1 MSVPIIYLDN
11 AATTWPKPE
20 PVYVAMDAAMREQGG
35 NPGRGSHRLSIAAQK
50 LVEDARQDVSR
61 VFNAPS
67 AERVVFTL
75 NCTDAL
81 CLILKGTIK
90 CGDRVITGPFEHNSV
105 ARPLRSMRRAGATVT
120 QCQATPAGRIDL
132 DHFRHLCRQGVDYVV
147 MSHVSNVT
155 GCMTPV
161 REISAIA
168 HEQGALVVLDAA
180 QSAGSVEID
189 MVSLGIDALAAPGH
203 KGLCG
208 PMGMGVLVL
217 SANLPVAPFREGG
230 SGIDSAST
238 EHPQSYPWRL
248 EGGTLNVPGIAGLGA
263 GIRFIETAGIRAI
276 GAREA
281 ALARGL
287 VDGLKA
293 VDGVRVFGPAARPET
308 GVVSF
313 RIEGVDVALTGTI
326 LDESYDIAV
335 RTGLHC
341 APSAHRAIGSFPE
354 GTVRASLG
362 PFNSE
367 ADVAALVSAVR
378 DIATDFGRRCAN
390 GSSVDAAWQVRSS
403 VSEQQAQ
410 PTPA

>member
-1 MSVPIIYLDN
+1 MSAPVVYLDN

-20 PVYVAMDAAMREQGG
+20 PVYAAMDAAMREHGG
-35 NPGRGSHRLSIAAQK
+35 NPGRASHRLSVAAQK
-50 LVEDARQDVSR
+50 LVEDARQDVRR

-81 CLILKGTIK
+81 CLALKGLIK
-90 CGDRVITGPFEHNSV
+90 PGDRVVTGPFEHNSV
-105 ARPLRSMRRAGATVT
+105 ARPLHSLRRAGAAVT
-120 QCQATPAGRIDL
+120 QCQATSGASIDL
-132 DHFRHLCRQGVDYVV
+132 DHFRDLCRQGVDYVV

-161 REISAIA
+161 GEIAAIA
-168 HEQGALVVLDAA
+168 HERGASFILDAA

-189 MVSLGIDALAAPGH
+189 MVRLGIDALAAPGH

-208 PMGMGVLVL
+208 PMGTGVLVL

-230 SGIDSAST
+230 SGIDSASE
-238 EHPQSYPWRL
+238 EHPQRYPWRL

-263 GIRFIETAGIRAI
+263 GVRFIECAGIRAV
-276 GAREA
+276 GEREA
-281 ALARGL
+281 ALARALVGGL
-287 VDGLKA
+287 TPI
-293 VDGVRVFGPAARPET
+293 DGVRIFGSAARPET

-313 RIEGVDVALTGTI
+313 RIDGVDVALTGAI
-326 LDESYDIAV
+326 LDESYGIAV

-341 APSAHRAIGSFPE
+341 APAAHRAIGSFPE
-354 GTVRASLG
+354 GTVRVSLG

-378 DIATDFGRRCAN
+378 DIAAGFGTRCAS
-390 GSSVDAAWQVRSS
+390 GSNARAASRQ
-403 VSEQQAQ
+403 
-410 PTPA
+410 